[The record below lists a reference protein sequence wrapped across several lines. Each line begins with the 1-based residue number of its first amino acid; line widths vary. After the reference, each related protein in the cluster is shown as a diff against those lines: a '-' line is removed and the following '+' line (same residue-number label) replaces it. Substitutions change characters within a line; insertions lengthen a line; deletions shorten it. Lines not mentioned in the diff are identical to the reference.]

1 MDTAVNLIDPS
12 PVDGLRARLAFWL
25 RNDATRLLWP
35 SRCLACDDPGLD
47 GLDLCAACEAAL
59 PVHLRACLTC
69 ALPVPEAGLQCGEC
83 LADRPGPIASVQA
96 PFLYAAPLDRL
107 LPRLKFAGD
116 LAAGK
121 LVAQL
126 MAERLRDAP
135 RPQALIPV
143 PLHRVRLRRRGFDQT
158 LEIARP
164 LGRALGLPVLDGAL
178 VRTKLTQEQSTLSAT
193 ARRRNLKDAFI
204 ARPKLPLPT
213 HVAIV
218 DDVMTTGATLRAAAI
233 ALHRAGVERVD
244 AWVAAR
250 VP

>member
-1 MDTAVNLIDPS
+1 
-12 PVDGLRARLAFWL
+12 
-25 RNDATRLLWP
+25 
-35 SRCLACDDPGLD
+35 
-47 GLDLCAACEAAL
+47 
-59 PVHLRACLTC
+59 
-69 ALPVPEAGLQCGEC
+69 LPVPEAGRPCGSC
-83 LADRPGPIASVQA
+83 LRERPGPIASVQA

-116 LAAGK
+116 LAAGR

-126 MAERLRDAP
+126 MAEHLRDVP
-135 RPQALIPV
+135 RPQALVPI
-143 PLHRVRLRRRGFDQT
+143 PLHRTRLRRRGFDQT

-178 VRTKLTQEQSTLSAT
+178 VRTKLTREQSTLSAV

-204 ARPKLPLPT
+204 ARPKLPLPA
-213 HVAIV
+213 HVALV

-233 ALHRAGVERVD
+233 ALRRAGVERVD